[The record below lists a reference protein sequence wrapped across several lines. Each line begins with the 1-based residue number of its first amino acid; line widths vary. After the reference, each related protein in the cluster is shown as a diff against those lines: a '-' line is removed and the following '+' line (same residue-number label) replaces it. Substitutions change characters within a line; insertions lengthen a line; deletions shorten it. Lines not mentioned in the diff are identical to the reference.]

1 MTTPLNKPSE
11 GEVGWAQAVNDNFTA
26 IEDALADAA
35 PPLGDD
41 LAAHF
46 VHESDPTARGKFDLS
61 EVSAAST
68 RAVKWPD
75 QDGTMALVDQVE
87 DSSVLAMQLG
97 ATSNDQT
104 FPVDP
109 DELRVGEAL
118 SFRAAGSFGEFE
130 LSFAGV
136 QIHEFASEA
145 GTSGQWIADG
155 LLFRTATDTVVAS
168 VRIVLEGQ
176 DADVGSALETLVK
189 AHQAITVSSWSPLPE
204 LVIES
209 QNGGSEYVQSLLVR
223 RVGRAPSYRIGAP
236 VERPDL
242 SPLTAAPPL
251 LSLRYR
257 GGTPALHR
265 LTAGDTIGSAVGN
278 TFGAAQSASQSTNNY
293 LDVNSV
299 VEFQGERYAILTNG
313 TSSHIVYRLNDDG
326 TRTTVHTETATTNEH
341 NRTGLYVLNTGSAA
355 RLCFAYYT
363 STTLRLVWT
372 SNGSSW
378 TSSTLSPALS
388 GTPTKFYKP
397 GVTTLAGRLVIPV
410 HGGSTV
416 NAVIVIDVFSLSVTY
431 VTQPLSS
438 NPAAPLCCAHKGRL
452 FYVPQGISNTDSTT
466 LYEITGTSMV
476 SRGALVSTLASST
489 TSDSGGVLVSVGDR
503 MLAVVTGAPSNA
515 SNPRFYA
522 ILIEV
527 AGTTVTPTDISN
539 PFLPSDARTEAT
551 NHRGQFVGWVDWQSD
566 PSVPGVHLWWSRYT
580 GSNQSQALTTAPS
593 YAKVT
598 SWTSALSP
606 VAADFTFGNFAIPS
620 GSGDGGERIAGPTEG
635 TDVRVLDVTVE
646 PKTGD
651 PGKALVTF
659 KLNSLTGTSLFRASV
674 WWGVPGQHFVRAT
687 LLDVTGPVGVALDGS
702 YAIEGVP
709 HDEEIVVEWDLDADG
724 LADDDLI
731 QVQVRAARTSL

>member
-1 MTTPLNKPSE
+1 
-11 GEVGWAQAVNDNFTA
+11 
-26 IEDALADAA
+26 
-35 PPLGDD
+35 
-41 LAAHF
+41 
-46 VHESDPTARGKFDLS
+46 
-61 EVSAAST
+61 
-68 RAVKWPD
+68 
-75 QDGTMALVDQVE
+75 
-87 DSSVLAMQLG
+87 
-97 ATSNDQT
+97 
-104 FPVDP
+104 
-109 DELRVGEAL
+109 
-118 SFRAAGSFGEFE
+118 E

-204 LVIES
+204 LLIES

-278 TFGAAQSASQSTNNY
+278 TFGAAQSGTQSSNNN

-299 VEFQGERYAILTNG
+299 VEFQGERYALLTSG
-313 TSSHIVYRLNDDG
+313 TSSHVVYRLNDDG
-326 TRTTVHTETATTNEH
+326 TRSTVRTESATVNEL
-341 NRTGLYVLNTGSAA
+341 NRTGLHVLNTGAGA
-355 RLCFAYYT
+355 RLCFAYST
-363 STTLRLVWT
+363 GTTLRLVWT
-372 SNGSSW
+372 DDGSTW
-378 TSSTLSPALS
+378 TSSTLTPALS
-388 GTPTKFYKP
+388 TGPTKYNKP
-397 GVTTLAGRLVIPV
+397 GVAVLDGRLYIPL
-410 HGGSTV
+410 HDGSLTNGV
-416 NAVIVIDVFSLSVTY
+416 VVIDAFSLSVTY
-431 VTQPLSS
+431 VTQPLSG
-438 NPAAPLCCAHKGRL
+438 NPPAGLCCAHKGRV
-452 FYVPQGISNTDSTT
+452 FYVPQGISSTGSTT

-476 SRGALVSTLASST
+476 SRGALVSTLAGT
-489 TSDSGGVLVSVGDR
+489 TSIVAHSGGCLLSVGDR
-503 MLAVVTGAPSNA
+503 MLAIVLGTPSNA
-515 SNPRFYA
+515 SQPRFYA

-527 AGTTVTPTDISN
+527 SGTTFTFTDVSD
-539 PFLPSDARTEAT
+539 PLLPSDARTAAAD
-551 NHRGQFVGWVDWQSD
+551 HRGLFVGWVDWQGD
-566 PSVPGVHLWWSRYT
+566 PSVPSVHLWWVRYT
-580 GSNQSQALTTAPS
+580 TSTNNLALSTAPS

-687 LLDVTGPVGVALDGS
+687 LTDVTGPVGIALDGS